1 LKHSIYSSDAFKA
14 ATAIEQPAD
23 EAEFSGKPRGDEM
36 KSVTSLFMRLSST
49 EHRKSQRMKSPL
61 LVAYYWDGA
70 APTAHPIQNISSTGF
85 YLVTKERW
93 LPGTMVTMTLQ
104 RTDIALGHSGVE
116 PHIAV
121 LSKVVRLDE
130 DGVGFAFIP
139 LEAHPGDPKSKPVG
153 KRALSRFLE
162 QLKLDRG
169 HAIIGH
175 IEAMLKTKLSGQNL
189 GSAIPWRERYEET
202 EG

>member
-1 LKHSIYSSDAFKA
+1 M
-14 ATAIEQPAD
+14 T
-23 EAEFSGKPRGDEM
+23 
-36 KSVTSLFMRLSST
+36 SVTSWFKRLSFA
-49 EHRKSQRMKSPL
+49 EHRKAQRMKAPL
-61 LVAYYWDGA
+61 LVAYYWDGSTPA
-70 APTAHPIQNISSTGF
+70 SHAIQNISSSGF

-104 RTDIALGHSGVE
+104 RTDMALGHSGTE
-116 PHIAV
+116 THISV

-139 LEAHPGDPKSKPVG
+139 LDAHPGDLKSKPVG
-153 KRALSRFLE
+153 KRELNRFVE
-162 QLKLDRG
+162 QVKLDRG
-169 HAIIGH
+169 NAIIGY
-175 IEAMLKTKLSGQNL
+175 IEAMLKTKLSGKDS